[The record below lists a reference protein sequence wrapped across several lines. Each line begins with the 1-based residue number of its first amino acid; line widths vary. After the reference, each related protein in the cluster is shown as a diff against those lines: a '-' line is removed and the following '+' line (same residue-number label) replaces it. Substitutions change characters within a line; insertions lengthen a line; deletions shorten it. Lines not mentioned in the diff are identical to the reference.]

1 MNLDNEVTDEDNN
14 EDFYRPKSNDTPLN
28 LLMALLD
35 GSLSRNV
42 PMDYSTD
49 GSEEELGGNEDMD
62 VYRNVVE
69 DGKDSEA
76 ERVEGVSEHQIVT

>member
-1 MNLDNEVTDEDNN
+1 MRSLTKIMMRISTGQKVMTLLWI
-14 EDFYRPKSNDTPLN
+14 PL
-28 LLMALLD
+28 MTLLD
-35 GSLSRNV
+35 GSSSRDV

-76 ERVEGVSEHQIVT
+76 ERVEGVGEHQIVM